1 MSIGAQQDNWVT
13 AGLTHRL
20 YVDGAWV
27 DSDGAETLDTINPA
41 TEDVIA
47 RVPVATRSDVNAA
60 IRAAR
65 VAFDQGPWP
74 GMTPT
79 ARAAVLCRM
88 ADALERRTDE
98 LVELNIAEAGSVR
111 AFARTRHV
119 ADPIRQFR
127 HLAEHVV
134 PGFPWETPLPP
145 VVGTSLAQGEVRRE
159 PWGVAALVSAY
170 NFPLFLN
177 LCKVGPAL
185 AAGCTAVLKPAPATP
200 LEAFVLAEVAHEAG
214 LPPGVLNVVTGG
226 LAAGIELTTN
236 RHVDIVSFTGSDDV
250 GRAVYQQAAES
261 LKKVVLELGG
271 KSATILCDDADI
283 DRALP
288 SIVGGIVTQAGQGC
302 ALLTRTL
309 VHPSRR
315 DELVEKVVEALGRVV
330 VGDPAQP
337 GTTMG
342 PLISAAQREKVES
355 LIATGVAEGATIAFG
370 GGRPAGLSRGFFVEP
385 TLFVDVDNSMEI
397 ARREFFGPVGAV
409 ITVCDDE
416 EAIRVANDSPYGL
429 SGAVWA
435 KDPVRANAIARRL
448 RTGHVSIN
456 GGGSNPHG
464 PFGGYKQSGL
474 GREWGAYGLDEY
486 LQTKSVT
493 WSAASG

>member
-1 MSIGAQQDNWVT
+1 MSMAQHDEKVT
-13 AGLTHRL
+13 ATPTKRL
-20 YVDGAWV
+20 YIDGAWV
-27 DSDGAETLDTINPA
+27 DSQGAETLDVVNPA
-41 TEDVIA
+41 TEAVIA
-47 RVPVATRSDVNAA
+47 RVQVATRSDVNSA

-65 VAFDQGPWP
+65 LAFDEGPWP
-74 GMTPT
+74 VMTP
-79 ARAAVLCRM
+79 AERAAVLCRM
-88 ADALERRTDE
+88 ADGLDRRTDE
-98 LVELNIAEAGSVR
+98 LVEMNVAEAGSVR
-111 AFARTRHV
+111 AFSRTRHV

-127 HLAEHVV
+127 HLAEHVM
-134 PGFPWETPLPP
+134 PAFSWQYPLPP

-170 NFPLFLN
+170 NFPLLLN

-185 AAGCTAVLKPAPATP
+185 AAGCTTVLKPAPATP
-200 LEAFVLAEVAHEAG
+200 LEAFVLAEVAEEAG

-226 LAAGIELTTN
+226 IDAGIELTTN
-236 RHVDIVSFTGSDDV
+236 HDVDIVSFTGSDDV
-250 GRAVYQQAAES
+250 GRAVYGQAARS

-315 DELVEKVVEALGRVV
+315 DELVDKVVYALGKIV
-330 VGDPAQP
+330 VGDPGQP
-337 GTTMG
+337 GITMG

-355 LIATGVAEGATIAFG
+355 LIATGRAEGATLAFG
-370 GGRPAGLSRGFFVEP
+370 GGRPAGLSHGFFVEP

-409 ITVCDDE
+409 ITVGDDE
-416 EAIRVANDSPYGL
+416 EAIQVANDSPYGL
-429 SGAVWA
+429 SGAIWS
-435 KDPVRANAIARRL
+435 KDPLRARAIAGRL
-448 RTGHVSIN
+448 RTGQVSIN
-456 GGGSNPHG
+456 GGGSNPYG

-486 LQTKSVT
+486 LQTKSLT
-493 WSAASG
+493 WSVGSG